1 MIHFTVIL
9 MAGVI
14 AFAVLMLATMASM
27 ISNGE
32 LRTAVPDILFS
43 VIFALTLFATSYVF
57 RPKEGLKH
65 LAEIDELL
73 DETLTEVGDS

>member
-1 MIHFTVIL
+1 MAGIISSAIL
-9 MAGVI
+9 MMVTMGT
-14 AFAVLMLATMASM
+14 LA
-27 ISNGE
+27 SNGE
-32 LRTAVPDILFS
+32 LRTAVPDILFAA
-43 VIFALTLFATSYVF
+43 IFATTLFAIAYVF